1 MSISSSLTIAL
12 SGLTATGKSAEVV
25 SGNVANALTDGYGVR
40 RIELA
45 ARLTGSSGTGVRVAN
60 VLRDVDVGLL
70 NSRRDAQAEAGGTD
84 RLARF
89 LASFEAAVGAPDD
102 AASLSGR
109 IAMLEATLVEAASR
123 PDVAGRLDA
132 AVGQAKALATRFVD
146 MSRDVQQTRT
156 DADAAIADMVDR
168 LNAGLSRVSGLNALI
183 QQTTLRG
190 SDPTALMDE
199 RQRLVDSL
207 SDIVPLREVA
217 RPNGTVALYTPGGG
231 LLLDGSRPALIG
243 FTPTGM
249 ITEDMTLAAGSL
261 SGLTLNGTP
270 VTVGE
275 RGPLSGGD
283 LAAAFRIRDG
293 LGPQAQSRLDAMA
306 RDLIDRFQDPAVDAT
321 RAPGGPGLFT
331 DIGAPFAVAN
341 EPGIA
346 TRIRLNAQV
355 DPAVG
360 GASWRLRDGLGAATP
375 GDVGNARLL
384 NDLRT
389 ALTAP
394 RTPASGDF
402 GGAARGLAGR
412 AGDLLAATSGE
423 AQRMDQAR
431 GFADAA
437 LATLRQAELERGVD
451 TDAEMERLLLIEQ
464 AYAANARV
472 IQAAEDMLDQLLRI
486 G

>member
-12 SGLTATGKSAEVV
+12 SGLTASGKSAEVV

-89 LASFEAAVGAPDD
+89 LADFETAVGAPDD
-102 AASLSGR
+102 AATLSGR

-123 PDVAGRLDA
+123 PDIAGRLDA
-132 AVGQAKALATRFVD
+132 AVDQARALATRFAD
-146 MSRDVQQTRT
+146 MSRDVQQART

-168 LNAGLSRVSGLNALI
+168 LNGGLTRVSGLNALI

-199 RQRLVDSL
+199 RQRLIDSL
-207 SDIVPLREVA
+207 SDIIPLREVA

-243 FTPTGM
+243 FTATGT
-249 ITEDMTLAAGSL
+249 IAEDMTLAAGSL

-270 VTVGE
+270 VAVGD

-283 LAAAFRIRDG
+283 LAAAFRVRDA

-306 RDLIDRFQDPAVDAT
+306 RDLGERVQDPALDTT
-321 RAPGGPGLFT
+321 RAPGAPGLFT
-331 DIGAPFAVAN
+331 DTGAAFTAAN
-341 EPGIA
+341 EPGLA
-346 TRIRLNAQV
+346 TRIRLNAAV
-355 DPAVG
+355 DPAAG
-360 GASWRLRDGLGAATP
+360 GASWRLRDGLGAAAP
-375 GDVGNARLL
+375 GPVGNAALL

-389 ALTAP
+389 ALTAA

-402 GGAARGLAGR
+402 GTTARSLSGR
-412 AGDLLAATSGE
+412 AGDLLAAASGE

-437 LATLRQAELERGVD
+437 LATLRKAELERGVD

-472 IQAAEDMLDQLLRI
+472 VQAAEDMLDQLLRI